1 METTR
6 SLSFL
11 SWFCTSVSWPTR
23 WLITWK
29 SKGNF
34 TIKTKHPQK
43 KRNMLEK
50 RTSELI
56 HCIQVLISNKDQLSW
71 TLFCNFLHRKDGKRR
86 NVGSTDCLEGQQKT
100 WRTATSYLLTFLL
113 SRPRYQVPRGILLSP
128 CVENLTTFRGT
139 RRSCL
144 VLTLKERSFL
154 RMCCFGELHCFLN
167 TVVSHCYQEGHK
179 SSECPVCSHPLN
191 ILGRP
196 LPYAHC
202 AQSRL
207 VCPISGH
214 VMNENNP
221 PMVLPNGYVYGENVS
236 SLKISI

>member
-1 METTR
+1 MQANILYFR
-6 SLSFL
+6 SYKIVRVHSL
-11 SWFCTSVSWPTR
+11 
-23 WLITWK
+23 
-29 SKGNF
+29 
-34 TIKTKHPQK
+34 
-43 KRNMLEK
+43 
-50 RTSELI
+50 
-56 HCIQVLISNKDQLSW
+56 
-71 TLFCNFLHRKDGKRR
+71 
-86 NVGSTDCLEGQQKT
+86 
-100 WRTATSYLLTFLL
+100 
-113 SRPRYQVPRGILLSP
+113 
-128 CVENLTTFRGT
+128 
-139 RRSCL
+139 
-144 VLTLKERSFL
+144 
-154 RMCCFGELHCFLN
+154 

-236 SLKISI
+236 FVSHNAGIFGVGKQ